1 MILAIIIVRGIGRYV
16 TSDLAKEL
24 DVRSKEFYE
33 FVMPAID
40 IIEEDNDLVVTID
53 LPGFAKKDINL
64 RIIGNVL
71 YITAKR
77 EQEEP
82 LGTVYYMHRPLKID
96 KRVMLPISL
105 KKEEEKVEGRAT
117 YENGIVTLRIPI
129 PKSTSIPIT

>member
-1 MILAIIIVRGIGRYV
+1 MARER
-16 TSDLAKEL
+16 AKEM
-24 DVRSKEFYE
+24 DGKSREFYE

-40 IIEEDNDLVVTID
+40 IMEEGYDLVVAID

-77 EQEEP
+77 EQEGP
-82 LGTVYYMHRPLKID
+82 LDTVYYMHRPLKID

-105 KKEEEKVEGRAT
+105 KEEEEKVEGKAT

-129 PKSTSIPIT
+129 PKSTNIPIT

>member
-1 MILAIIIVRGIGRYV
+1 MGIGRYV
-16 TSDLAKEL
+16 ARELAREL
-24 DVRSKEFYE
+24 DGRSREFYE

-40 IIEEDNDLVVTID
+40 IIEEGNDLVVTID

-77 EQEEP
+77 EHAEP
-82 LGTVYYMHRPLKID
+82 LGTVYYRHRPLKID
-96 KRVMLPISL
+96 KRVLLPISF
-105 KKEEEKVEGRAT
+105 KEEEEKVEGKAK

-129 PKSTSIPIT
+129 PKSTNIPIT

>member
-1 MILAIIIVRGIGRYV
+1 VGIGRYV
-16 TSDLAKEL
+16 TRDLAKEL
-24 DVRSKEFYE
+24 NVRSKEFYE

-40 IIEEDNDLVVTID
+40 IVEEDNDLVVTID

-82 LGTVYYMHRPLKID
+82 LGTVYYRHRPLKID

-105 KKEEEKVEGRAT
+105 KKGEEKVEGRAT

-129 PKSTSIPIT
+129 PKSTSITIT

>member
-1 MILAIIIVRGIGRYV
+1 VGIGRYV
-16 TSDLAKEL
+16 TRDLAKEL

-40 IIEEDNDLVVTID
+40 IVEEDNNLVVTID

-64 RIIGNVL
+64 RIIGSVL

-82 LGTVYYMHRPLKID
+82 LGTVYYRHRPLKID

-117 YENGIVTLRIPI
+117 YENGIVTLKIPI

>member
-1 MILAIIIVRGIGRYV
+1 
-16 TSDLAKEL
+16 
-24 DVRSKEFYE
+24 
-33 FVMPAID
+33 MPATD
-40 IIEEDNDLVVTID
+40 IVEEDNDLVVTID

-82 LGTVYYMHRPLKID
+82 LSTVYYRHRPLKID